1 LIECKVYDIHMG
13 IHSFVSGGENVALIA
28 IQILGISVLAGLVG
42 AVLGLGGGI
51 IVTPALT
58 LLFGV
63 DIKHA
68 IGASIISVIAT
79 SSGSAIAYIRDRI
92 AGQLVHLVRRR
103 ASSEAFEGGHFPNFC
118 TVSGY
123 CFEGGT
129 PAPVVCNVFADCP
142 PRIHAGCSFRL
153 QGADSAYSGRA
164 YTFAFSA
171 AGSACALCTRHRQ
184 AAAPGGAPT
193 GVEWRGRH
201 GAREAAPAL
210 RGPKGFGV
218 GPAGRAQAV
227 RCCPKFHPAALQ

>member
-1 LIECKVYDIHMG
+1 MG

-123 CFEGGT
+123 CFEGVT
-129 PAPVVCNVFADCP
+129 PAPVVCRLFADCP
-142 PRIHAGCSFRL
+142 PRIHAGCDFRFK
-153 QGADSAYSGRA
+153 GRIRH
-164 YTFAFSA
+164 TA
-171 AGSACALCTRHRQ
+171 AGHTPSLSLL
-184 AAAPGGAPT
+184 PGRRVHWA
-193 GVEWRGRH
+193 RGMYR
-201 GAREAAPAL
+201 L
-210 RGPKGFGV
+210 RS
-218 GPAGRAQAV
+218 R
-227 RCCPKFHPAALQ
+227 RRTDRR